1 MDPPADRRF
10 SLEELAALSGLP
22 PRTVRYYMQ
31 VGLVDRP
38 LGVRRGAWYEHRHLE
53 QLLAVRR
60 WQQAGLSLERI
71 RQLAADSV
79 AGGEP
84 PPPPRRAGSVEVW
97 SHIVLDE
104 GVELLV
110 EPGRAGLTPAALRA
124 LARECVATLERI
136 RSAEEEA

>member
-1 MDPPADRRF
+1 MEEAEDRRF

-22 PRTVRYYMQ
+22 VRTVRYYMQ

-38 LGVRRGAWYEHRHLE
+38 HGARRGAWYGHGHLE

-71 RQLAADSV
+71 RQLAGEQLG
-79 AGGEP
+79 GGEP
-84 PPPPRRAGSVEVW
+84 PPPPRRAGTVEVW
-97 SHIVLDE
+97 SHVVLGE

-110 EPGRAGLTPAALRA
+110 EPGRAGLTPAELRT
-124 LARECVATLERI
+124 LAREVVAALMRL
-136 RSAEEEA
+136 REAREDA